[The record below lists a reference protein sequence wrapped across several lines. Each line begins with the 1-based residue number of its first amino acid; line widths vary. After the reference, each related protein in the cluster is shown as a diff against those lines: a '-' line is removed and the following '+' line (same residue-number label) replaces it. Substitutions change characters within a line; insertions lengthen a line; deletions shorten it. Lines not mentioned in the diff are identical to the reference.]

1 MTCAREVW
9 RREPILALSTFYKHL
24 TDPIEIVAFDFNT
37 ANQLIARNNEKATVF
52 GVEFEYRKTYWII
65 QKKLSVNIN
74 TSFIYSSQR
83 MSDGEYQGG
92 SLLNPIEKLT
102 PIVRFKD
109 NRLFLINTG
118 LTYTLPE
125 IDLESSLFY
134 NVQGKTLEVVGVGNI
149 PDVYT
154 DPFNN
159 LNLTVIKKF
168 GEDGNQSLT
177 LKVQNIL
184 NDTRESYYDY
194 FGEQRLPFSLYN
206 LDRTITLGYNI
217 KF

>member
-1 MTCAREVW
+1 MRYEKYG
-9 RREPILALSTFYKHL
+9 EGNQFFALSAFYKHL

-52 GVEFEYRKTYWII
+52 GVEFEYRKNVLDNST
-65 QKKLSVNIN
+65 KKLSVNIKA
-74 TSFIYSSQR
+74 SFIYSSQR
-83 MSDGEYQGG
+83 MSDGEYQGRVITE
-92 SLLNPIEKLT
+92 P
-102 PIVRFKD
+102 
-109 NRLFLINTG
+109 NREIDPYRALQGQSPFLINTG
-118 LTYTLPE
+118 FTYTLPE

-168 GEDGNQSLT
+168 GEDEI
-177 LKVQNIL
+177 KA
-184 NDTRESYYDY
+184 
-194 FGEQRLPFSLYN
+194 LP
-206 LDRTITLGYNI
+206 
-217 KF
+217 

>member
-1 MTCAREVW
+1 M
-9 RREPILALSTFYKHL
+9 
-24 TDPIEIVAFDFNT
+24 
-37 ANQLIARNNEKATVF
+37 
-52 GVEFEYRKTYWII
+52 
-65 QKKLSVNIN
+65 NIN

-102 PIVRFKD
+102 LIVRFKD
-109 NRLFLINTG
+109 NRLSSSTLDCPI
-118 LTYTLPE
+118 LLPE

>member
-1 MTCAREVW
+1 
-9 RREPILALSTFYKHL
+9 
-24 TDPIEIVAFDFNT
+24 
-37 ANQLIARNNEKATVF
+37 
-52 GVEFEYRKTYWII
+52 
-65 QKKLSVNIN
+65 
-74 TSFIYSSQR
+74 
-83 MSDGEYQGG
+83 MSDGEYQGRVITE
-92 SLLNPIEKLT
+92 P
-102 PIVRFKD
+102 
-109 NRLFLINTG
+109 NREIDPYRALQGQSPFLINTG

-168 GEDGNQSLT
+168 GEEGNQSLT